1 MKDFFPRFYSFCVS
15 ENNYILKQL
24 SSHHSPLKKAHK
36 KHDIN
41 KHTTSSSLS
50 PLSLSLE
57 RDDDDDD
64 DERAGVGAAIKRIY
78 PHSESSEKDPPIFDQ
93 KKHSGVTNER
103 KKNASANKKNNTK

>member
-57 RDDDDDD
+57 RATTTTK
-64 DERAGVGAAIKRIY
+64 EQEWEQQSKEYIPTLNHQRKILQ
-78 PHSESSEKDPPIFDQ
+78 FLT
-93 KKHSGVTNER
+93 KKSTRG
-103 KKNASANKKNNTK
+103 